1 MSSMKFVIEDT
12 AWAESLE
19 REFEDYLG
27 ECYNQVDEFLEDGQE
42 SAFETESGTPY
53 CGCSDCHT
61 REIMVFLTPR
71 IIQAYKDG
79 KVSLA

>member
-1 MSSMKFVIEDT
+1 MSNVKFVIEDND
-12 AWAESLE
+12 WAKSLE
-19 REFEDYLG
+19 REFEDYLN
-27 ECYNQVDEFLEDGQE
+27 ECYEQVDSDEEDPT
-42 SAFETESGTPY
+42 FETESGFSY

>member
-1 MSSMKFVIEDT
+1 MSDMAFVIEDHD
-12 AWAESLE
+12 WAKSLE
-19 REFEDYLG
+19 RELEDYLG

-42 SAFETESGTPY
+42 PAFETESGIPY